1 MIAVFAFDHQ
11 SLWFYIIGTD

>member
-11 SLWFYIIGTD
+11 SLWFYIIGTN